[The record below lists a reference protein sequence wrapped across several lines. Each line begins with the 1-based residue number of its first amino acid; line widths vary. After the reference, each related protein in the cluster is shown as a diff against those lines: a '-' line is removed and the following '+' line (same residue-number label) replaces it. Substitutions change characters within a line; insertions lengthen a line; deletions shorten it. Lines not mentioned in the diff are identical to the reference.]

1 MRFRMAVAGCLLAG
15 LCVSFGASSALAWG
29 QAGTLPLPA
38 PAAKSYVLYL
48 AEDHDVRAGRRT
60 VLELRFRVMN
70 GYHVNSHT
78 PSSALLIPTDLVLKP
93 TSGVETEAAVYPSG
107 KNYSFSFDP
116 SNKLSV
122 YTGDFVVKLPV
133 VAQAG
138 ARTISATLH
147 YQACDHAACYPP
159 RNLPVEVI
167 FTAR

>member
-1 MRFRMAVAGCLLAG
+1 MRWRLAVAGWAMAAVG
-15 LCVSFGASSALAWG
+15 VSPAMFAF

-38 PAAKSYVLYL
+38 PALKSYVLYV
-48 AEDHDVRAGRRT
+48 AEDHDVHAGKRT
-60 VLELRFRVMN
+60 VLELHFRVAD

-78 PSSALLIPTDLVLKP
+78 PKSVLLIPTDVVLQP
-93 TSGVETEAAVYPSG
+93 AAGISEETAEYPAG

-122 YTGDFVVKLPV
+122 YTGDFVVKVPV
-133 VAQAG
+133 VATAG
-138 ARTISATLH
+138 AHTISGKLH

-159 RNLPVEVI
+159 RDLPVQII